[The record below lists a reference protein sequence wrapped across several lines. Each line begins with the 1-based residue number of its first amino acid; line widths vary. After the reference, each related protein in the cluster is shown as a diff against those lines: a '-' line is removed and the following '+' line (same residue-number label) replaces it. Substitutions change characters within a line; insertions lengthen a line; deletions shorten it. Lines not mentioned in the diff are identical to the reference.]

1 MSGATLPIEDLKR
14 GVSMSTTPSASQYGQ
29 ILVHTMPEQTASRR
43 ERSSSQALRRRPS
56 MDQGQALEKLG
67 RAIEYVYDS
76 RVYQNSGELSP
87 SDVEAVQM
95 LMRLSREVFVECR
108 EIVPARRGLKLWL
121 HKLWP
126 ERNAA

>member
-1 MSGATLPIEDLKR
+1 
-14 GVSMSTTPSASQYGQ
+14 MSTTPSSSPFGQ
-29 ILVHTMPEQTASRR
+29 IIVHTMPDPAASRR
-43 ERSSSQALRRRPS
+43 ERSSSQALRRQPS
-56 MDQGQALEKLG
+56 MSQGQALEKLG

-76 RVYQNSGELSP
+76 RVYRNCGELSP
-87 SDVEAVQM
+87 SDVEAVQL

-108 EIVPARRGLKLWL
+108 EVVPARTGLKLFL